1 MNEEQKILVNRINY
15 LCKQNGFTY
24 YTLSYK
30 SGVPL
35 STLMHIMDGTVKN
48 PGIYTIMRLCAGMRI
63 TLADFFNTE
72 EFDKIIEIVYLEE

>member
-48 PGIYTIMRLCAGMRI
+48 PGIHTIVRLCAGMKI
-63 TLADFFNTE
+63 TISEFFDTE
-72 EFDKIIEIVYLEE
+72 EFDKVSETAYLEE